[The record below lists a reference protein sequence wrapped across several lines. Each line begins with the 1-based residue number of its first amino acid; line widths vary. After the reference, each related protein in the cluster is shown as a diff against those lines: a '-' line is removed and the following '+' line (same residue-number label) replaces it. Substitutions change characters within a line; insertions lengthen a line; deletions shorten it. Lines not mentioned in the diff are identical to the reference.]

1 MGFFKKGSEKNW
13 EHLKKED
20 VGDKARYRDV
30 YARQNLERG
39 KKPQKVSI
47 IGYIILELVF
57 AIFFAVMLYTI
68 VSFFFSHFMG
78 KKDSNVDTGI
88 VTESEVVTNE
98 TSVDE
103 APIEYVSAT
112 TLPVYDESERQEFTK
127 YDFKDGNTVYQWMFG
142 DVSEDGMRYEFW
154 AVNQDGTKIPGVY
167 STQADVPMPDWVKP
181 AWDLLCE
188 YIRHRI

>member
-68 VSFFFSHFMG
+68 VSFFFSHFTG
-78 KKDSNVDTGI
+78 KKDSNADMGM
-88 VTESEVVTNE
+88 VTES
-98 TSVDE
+98 
-103 APIEYVSAT
+103 
-112 TLPVYDESERQEFTK
+112 
-127 YDFKDGNTVYQWMFG
+127 
-142 DVSEDGMRYEFW
+142 
-154 AVNQDGTKIPGVY
+154 
-167 STQADVPMPDWVKP
+167 
-181 AWDLLCE
+181 
-188 YIRHRI
+188 